1 MKKLVLTIAI
11 VLGMAFVSF
20 GGQNYTGERGLFE
33 RGHNSSD
40 YANGNRT
47 DPNYPLLPTTLNGQ
61 HQDANDNAPVGSGI
75 AVLIGLGGAYL
86 IGKRRKED

>member
-1 MKKLVLTIAI
+1 MKKLTITLAI
-11 VLGMAFVSF
+11 VLGMTFVSF
-20 GGQNYTGERGLFE
+20 GDPGYTGERGLFE

-47 DPNYPLLPTTLNGQ
+47 DPNYPLLPGALNGQ

-75 AVLIGLGGAYL
+75 AVLLGLGGAYL
-86 IGKRRKED
+86 LAKKRED